1 LCKENAITINA
12 TNKIIIAIIKV
23 NGLETNTYLCFA
35 KNEPKQG
42 DKICTYGFPHSNI
55 EGSDCKYSSGEISS
69 LVGLGSDKRYMRLN
83 LQVSSGNSGGPLL
96 DAANLIV
103 GLLTAKLDS
112 IKMLEETGD
121 LPTGISYA
129 VKKEWILNL
138 IEKNG
143 LTKRISF
150 NKTTG
155 KPSESIILIS
165 AE

>member
-1 LCKENAITINA
+1 
-12 TNKIIIAIIKV
+12 
-23 NGLETNTYLCFA
+23 
-35 KNEPKQG
+35 
-42 DKICTYGFPHSNI
+42 
-55 EGSDCKYSSGEISS
+55 
-69 LVGLGSDKRYMRLN
+69 
-83 LQVSSGNSGGPLL
+83 
-96 DAANLIV
+96 
-103 GLLTAKLDS
+103 
-112 IKMLEETGD
+112 MLEETGD

>member
-1 LCKENAITINA
+1 
-12 TNKIIIAIIKV
+12 
-23 NGLETNTYLCFA
+23 
-35 KNEPKQG
+35 
-42 DKICTYGFPHSNI
+42 
-55 EGSDCKYSSGEISS
+55 
-69 LVGLGSDKRYMRLN
+69 MRLN